1 MTPVAIPPQAFE
13 FFAGLSANN
22 NRDWYL
28 ANKSSFESEVKL
40 PFVSLLEEVSLRLA
54 GETNPLRGGA
64 GTIFRLN
71 RDVRFSRDKSP
82 YKTHI
87 AGLLTESGSKDP
99 GEPLVYLHLDSSGGF
114 LAAGLWQPD
123 TDNLRALRN
132 RMIEDESGFSQLVLS
147 LGDKG
152 LGLDRSEATTM
163 MPRGFSDFS
172 EHPHSDFI
180 KLKNMIVRAE
190 LSADL
195 WVKETIVDT
204 VVDFVHS
211 ASPLLRFLRNQ
222 K

>member
-1 MTPVAIPPQAFE
+1 MTPVTIPPQAFE

-28 ANKSSFESEVKL
+28 ANKSLFESKVKT

-54 GETNPLRGGA
+54 GETTPLRGGA

-71 RDVRFSRDKSP
+71 RDVRFSHDKSP

-99 GEPLVYLHLDSSGGF
+99 SEPLVYLHLDSSGGF

-132 RMIEDESGFSQLVLS
+132 RMIEDEAGFSQLVRS
-147 LGDKG
+147 LANNG
-152 LGLDRSEATTM
+152 LQFDRSEATKM

-172 EHPHSDFI
+172 DHPHSDYV
-180 KLKNMIVRAE
+180 KLKNLIVRAE
-190 LSADL
+190 VPSNL
-195 WVKETIVDT
+195 WAEEKIVDA
-204 VVDFVHS
+204 VVDFVLY
-211 ASPLLRFLRNQ
+211 ASPLLKFLR

>member
-1 MTPVAIPPQAFE
+1 MTSAVIPPQAFE

-28 ANKSSFESEVKL
+28 ANKPVYESKVKI

-54 GETNPLRGGA
+54 GETTPLRGGA

-71 RDVRFSRDKSP
+71 RDVRFSHDKSP

-99 GEPLVYLHLDSSGGF
+99 SAPLVYLHLESSGGF

-123 TDNLRALRN
+123 TENLRALRN
-132 RMIEDESGFSQLVLS
+132 RMIEDETGFSQLVRS
-147 LGDKG
+147 LADNG
-152 LGLDRSEATTM
+152 LQFDRSEATKM

-172 EHPHSDFI
+172 EHPHSDFVR
-180 KLKNMIVRAE
+180 LKNLIVRSE
-190 LSADL
+190 LPVDL
-195 WVKETIVDT
+195 WVEENIVDT
-204 VVDFVHS
+204 VVNFVHC
-211 ASPLLRFLRNQ
+211 ASPLLRFLRD
-222 K
+222 